1 MASHFRSLSVAAIT
15 CLGAACAGGGFVQPP
30 FLGSVNGAVSPGGAV
45 GSQVILGGLNFGSTQ
60 GTSQVLFTNAVGGL
74 TVVGTIA
81 SPSDWTDQYIVT
93 TVPAGAFSGAVAV
106 QNSGGTSSPFPFSV
120 TPSLPNVPFTPSAV
134 SWTAGNSLPAGV
146 SGNAVAFAR
155 VRVAGTGSDTGF
167 VYAVGGADN
176 TGTPTAAVYYA
187 AVATNG
193 SLGAWTATTAPL
205 PQARA
210 FHAAVAATPRNSY
223 APSPGYLYVL
233 GGVNASGTTVD
244 IIYRGTLSATGD
256 VSGWTV
262 IQSLPTPLHSMSAL
276 IYLGSL
282 YMVGGANNSN
292 GTVPVV
298 YRTAI
303 QTDGSLSVGSSGV
316 WSAQASLPA
325 PRARLGVGAYRLHLY
340 AIGGDS
346 ATLTPNDSSAAS
358 ERATVF
364 FGSVSPSTHN
374 VASWTSA
381 GTLETARSAHT
392 AIIAGG
398 NVLLTGGL
406 YSGAVT
412 GTNEGSYAALSATDG
427 TVGTFMVATGT
438 STIQSVCSC
447 NLFNHAA
454 TGYLAGS
461 GSNVTFHVLV
471 VGGDDVKALGTKRA
485 ETYTY

>member
-1 MASHFRSLSVAAIT
+1 MIY
-15 CLGAACAGGGFVQPP
+15 LGAACAGGGFVQPP
-30 FLGSVNGAVSPGGAV
+30 FLGAVNGALSPGGAV

-106 QNSGGTSSPFPFSV
+106 QNSGGTSGPFPFSV

-134 SWTAGNSLPAGV
+134 SWTADPSPIAAV

-167 VYAVGGADN
+167 VYAIGGADN
-176 TGTPTAAVYYA
+176 TGAPTAAVYYA

-193 SLGAWTATTAPL
+193 SLGAWTATTVL

-244 IIYRGTLSATGD
+244 IIYRGTLTATGA

-346 ATLTPNDSSAAS
+346 AALGPNDTA
-358 ERATVF
+358 RAKATTTVF
-364 FGSVSPSTHN
+364 FGGVSPSSHN
-374 VASWTSA
+374 IASWTSA

-392 AIIAGG
+392 AVIAGG

-406 YSGAVT
+406 YSGALT
-412 GTNEGSYAALSATDG
+412 GTNEGSYAALNATDG
-427 TVGTFMVATGT
+427 TVGAFTVATGT
-438 STIQSVCSC
+438 ATIQSLCSC

-471 VGGDDVKALGTKRA
+471 VGGDDVMAPGTKHA